1 MIVAEGLLIAATA
14 DGDLVMAE
22 AAKDAYRELGRFPTG
37 LDLKGNT
44 QQMTLANGR
53 LHLRVAVQR
62 SMCPDRIANTEHK
75 RDTGPDP
82 SGKGP
87 GRGSARQ
94 GVQGFGLISFFVQML
109 ILSPCTD
116 P

>member
-1 MIVAEGLLIAATA
+1 MF
-14 DGDLVMAE
+14 
-22 AAKDAYRELGRFPTG
+22 ELGGSNINLQKLEKFNDFNNLERMG
-37 LDLKGNT
+37 KS
-44 QQMTLANGR
+44 
-53 LHLRVAVQR
+53 AVQR